1 LNSLKIEINTLE
13 YKEYS
18 TVKHNG
24 RTNFIVVVI
33 AVIAVVV
40 ITVVVSCNDN

>member
-18 TVKHNG
+18 TVKHND
-24 RTNFIVVVI
+24 RTHFIIVI
-33 AVIAVVV
+33 AVIAVIVLAV
-40 ITVVVSCNDN
+40 IG